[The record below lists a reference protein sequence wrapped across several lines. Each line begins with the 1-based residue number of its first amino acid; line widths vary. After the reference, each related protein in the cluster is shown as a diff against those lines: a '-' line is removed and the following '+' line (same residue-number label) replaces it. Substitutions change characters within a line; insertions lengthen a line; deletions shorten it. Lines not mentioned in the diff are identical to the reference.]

1 MQLPKSVLI
10 DDVEYTVSTAS
21 SDELQKE
28 VLSPDNIIGA
38 CNYNNQT
45 IKISDSINEGNVKV
59 TLLHEIIHAIL
70 SERGLNDQ
78 CEDEM
83 LVDNIAHAIRMLAK
97 QNPELIKEVL
107 S

>member
-1 MQLPKSVLI
+1 MKLPEKVLI
-10 DDVEYTVSTAS
+10 DDVEYTVSSAS

-28 VLSPDNIIGA
+28 ILSSDNIIGA

-78 CEDEM
+78 CSDEM
-83 LVDNIAHAIRMLAK
+83 LVDNMAHALRMLVK
-97 QNPELIKEVL
+97 QNPQLIREVL

>member
-1 MQLPKSVLI
+1 MKLPEKVLI

-28 VLSPDNIIGA
+28 LLSPDNIIGA
-38 CNYNNQT
+38 CNCNNLT
-45 IKISDSINEGNVKV
+45 IKVSDSINEGNVKV

-78 CEDEM
+78 CGDEM
-83 LVDNIAHAIRMLAK
+83 LVDTMAHAFRMLAK
-97 QNPELIKEVL
+97 QNPELIKEIL
-107 S
+107 L

>member
-1 MQLPKSVLI
+1 MKLPEKVLI
-10 DDVEYTVSTAS
+10 DDAEYTVSSAS
-21 SDELQKE
+21 PSEIQKQM
-28 VLSPDNIIGA
+28 LSPDNIVGA
-38 CNYNNQT
+38 CNYNNQA
-45 IKISDSINEGNVKV
+45 IEISDSINEGRIKV

-83 LVDNIAHAIRMLAK
+83 LVDNMAHAIRMLAK
-97 QNPELIKEVL
+97 QNPELIKELL

>member
-1 MQLPKSVLI
+1 MKLPEKVLI
-10 DDVEYTVSTAS
+10 DDIEYTVSTAS
-21 SDELQKE
+21 PDELQKE
-28 VLSPDNIIGA
+28 VRSQDNIIGA

-45 IKISDSINEGNVKV
+45 IKISDSINEGNIKV

-78 CEDEM
+78 CDDEM
-83 LVDNIAHAIRMLAK
+83 LVDNMAHALRMLAK
-97 QNPELIKEVL
+97 QNPELIREVL